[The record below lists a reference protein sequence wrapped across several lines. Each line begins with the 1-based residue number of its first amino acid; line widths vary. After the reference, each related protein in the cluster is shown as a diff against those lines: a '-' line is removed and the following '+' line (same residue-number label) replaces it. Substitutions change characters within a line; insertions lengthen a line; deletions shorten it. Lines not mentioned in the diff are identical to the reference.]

1 MPEFKFFLPAITA
14 LNSDQQLA
22 YDPRTPMLI
31 TGGPG
36 SGKTVVTIYRFL
48 RTVLEQKNIMLFTYN
63 RALIYSIKGT
73 LKDRSEELFGD
84 FDQQQVDQVVDNQLS
99 TFYYWHYSNITYYNP
114 QEAAEETKT
123 NFESYAAEQ
132 GKFDELFFDEG
143 QDLPRTVYQNAFIL
157 SEVVSVGADRAQN
170 YKGHYTTDEL
180 EDVIL
185 EALKS
190 QDPAS
195 DRQYLQLNYRN
206 TKEIFEFA
214 KEFMKSDPRVLRMNT
229 DRLKSGNQP
238 DIRLNLNQAQQLN
251 TLLEIIQAN
260 ANSNIGILVHSTEE
274 ITIIK
279 THLEQNGYSCAM
291 NAPLARSF
299 SYYYYGMSKIDEKAM
314 QVRLSSP
321 FITTFE
327 SCKGL
332 EFDVVVLPFFER
344 ADVATNT
351 LNKDG
356 RPKAT
361 LNHYYVAI
369 TRAKTDFFVLCHQK
383 PEVMAFYTPPAPD
396 EDDDLPF

>member
-14 LNSDQQLA
+14 LNDDQQLA
-22 YDPRTPMLI
+22 YDPRTSMLI

-48 RTVLEQKNIMLFTYN
+48 RMVLEKKDIMLFTYN

-73 LKDRSEELFGD
+73 LKERSEELFGD
-84 FDQQQVDQVVDNQLS
+84 FDQEQVDNVVNNQLS
-99 TFYYWHYSNITYYNP
+99 TFYQWHYSRIKYYDP
-114 QEAAEETKT
+114 QEEAEETKE

-157 SEVVSVGADRAQN
+157 SEVVSIGADRAQN
-170 YKGHYTTDEL
+170 YRGHYSTDEL

-190 QDPAS
+190 QDPTS

-214 KEFMKSDPRVLRMNT
+214 KEFMKSDPRVLRMKT
-229 DRLKSGNQP
+229 DKLKSGNQP
-238 DIRLNLNQAQQLN
+238 DIRLNLNQSQQLD

-260 ANSNIGILVHSTEE
+260 ANSNIGILAHSIDE

-291 NAPLARSF
+291 NAALERSY
-299 SYYYYGMSKIDEKAM
+299 SYYYYGMNKNDENAM

-344 ADVATNT
+344 ADIATKTFNR
-351 LNKDG
+351 DG

-361 LNHYYVAI
+361 PSHYYVAI
-369 TRAKTDFFVLCHQK
+369 TRAKTDFFVLCNQK